1 MPGCSRLVSTSA
13 SELSCRCDLLRAWN
27 DRNFDLSTTFTARR
41 SPVFTCSPTCTLL
54 KKPLPSTSLRSQL
67 SCTHRSDTVWL
78 GAGPLEA
85 PALHGAAGC
94 TAGKRAG
101 GRVAALAG
109 VATAARPWMTKRNT
123 TVGGCLASRACV
135 QRETTSPC
143 CSVRVSP
150 FLMRWSL
157 MKLPLAPSCS
167 KKKWRGPPTSEQ

>member
-85 PALHGAAGC
+85 PALEQRAAPRPPASG
-94 TAGKRAG
+94 RA
-101 GRVAALAG
+101 AASQ
-109 VATAARPWMTKRNT
+109 RSP
-123 TVGGCLASRACV
+123 ASPPPRA
-135 QRETTSPC
+135 P
-143 CSVRVSP
+143 
-150 FLMRWSL
+150 
-157 MKLPLAPSCS
+157 
-167 KKKWRGPPTSEQ
+167 G